1 MRVCRSERLDAL
13 DPSQR
18 VKFEAGMTKYYE
30 ESNEMLRCA
39 GVSIKLYTMEPRGFL
54 LPTYHNAPCLHF
66 INKITKTTVLVIS
79 KYIYIC

>member
-30 ESNEMLRCA
+30 ESNEML
-39 GVSIKLYTMEPRGFL
+39 
-54 LPTYHNAPCLHF
+54 
-66 INKITKTTVLVIS
+66 
-79 KYIYIC
+79 